1 MEQATMTPM
10 ELLAIVRRRRMS
22 LVVPALV
29 VIALGLAVAL
39 LLPSIYKATATIMIE
54 EQEIPTDFV
63 MTTVTSYAEQRI
75 QQLTQRIMSFTRLME
90 IINRFKLYEEMKER
104 STTEEIVEQMRKD
117 TELKPVSAEI
127 IDRRTGRPT
136 AATIAFTLSYQG
148 KNANTVQQVANVLT
162 SLYLEE
168 NLKVRARQAEETAG
182 FLESETARVK
192 QELAEIEARIAEFKK
207 IHINALPEVMQLNLQ
222 TLSGIERGVEVAGE
236 QLRGQREREG
246 YLQAQLSGIKPHTEK
261 EDELVSKKRI
271 EELKVQ
277 LVSLTQ
283 RFSDEHPDVKKT
295 RAEIAQLE
303 ERLVGIDSKGG
314 RGAPDNPAYITLSAQ
329 LASTRVEVQGLQR
342 QIEKLNADAA
352 EYRRRIATT
361 PKVEEEYN
369 GLLAARNSTQAKV
382 NDLTRKMMEARVSHG
397 LEKEQMGERFTL
409 VDPPRLPEKP
419 FKPNRLA
426 ILLIG
431 VVLGIG
437 AGVGF
442 AALREFSDDSVH
454 TAEQLET
461 ATQFPV
467 LAGIP
472 VIETAR
478 DLRRKRTR
486 RAVCALGTAGA
497 LAAGILVFHFFVM
510 DLDVFWVKLVRKM
523 PI

>member
-1 MEQATMTPM
+1 MEQSTMTPM
-10 ELLAIVRRRRMS
+10 ELLSIVRRRRMS
-22 LVVPALV
+22 LVVPALAI
-29 VIALGLAVAL
+29 IALGIAVAL
-39 LLPSIYKATATIMIE
+39 LLPSIYKSTAAILIE

-90 IINRFKLYEEMKER
+90 IINRFNLYADMKER
-104 STTEEIVEQMRKD
+104 YTAEEIVDQMRKD

-127 IDRRTGRPT
+127 IDRRTGRPS

-148 KNANTVQQVANVLT
+148 KNANTVLQVANVLT

-168 NLKVRARQAEETAG
+168 NLKVRTKQAEETTG
-182 FLESETARVK
+182 FMESEMARVK
-192 QELAEIEARIAEFKK
+192 QDLAEIESRISEFKK
-207 IHINALPEVMQLNLQ
+207 IHMNSLPEVMQLNLQ
-222 TLSGIERGVEVAGE
+222 TLSGIERNIEVTGE
-236 QLRGQREREG
+236 QLRGQKERES
-246 YLQAQLSGIKPHTEK
+246 YLHAQLAGIKPHTEK
-261 EDELVSKKRI
+261 EDELVSKKRM

-277 LVSLTQ
+277 LVALTQ
-283 RFSDEHPDVKKT
+283 RFSEEHPDVKKT

-303 ERLVGIDSKGG
+303 ERLAGIGSKGG
-314 RGAPDNPAYITLSAQ
+314 SGSPDNPAYITLSAQ
-329 LASTRVEVQGLQR
+329 LASARVEVQGLQR
-342 QIEKLNADAA
+342 QIEKLNAEAV
-352 EYRRRIATT
+352 EYRRRVSGT

-369 GLLAARNSTQAKV
+369 GLAAARTSTQTKV
-382 NDLTRKMMEARVSHG
+382 NDLMRKLMEARVSHG

-426 ILLIG
+426 IMLIG
-431 VVLGIG
+431 FVLGIG

-454 TAEQLET
+454 TAEQLEA

-478 DLRRKRTR
+478 DIRRKRTR
-486 RAVCALGTAGA
+486 RAVYALGTAGV

-510 DLDVFWVKLVRKM
+510 DLDVFWVKLGRKM
-523 PI
+523 PM

>member
-1 MEQATMTPM
+1 MSPV
-10 ELLAIVRRRRMS
+10 ELLNILRRRRLS
-22 LVVPALV
+22 LLLPALV
-29 VIALGLAVAL
+29 IVFMGVAVAL
-39 LLPSIYKATATIMIE
+39 LLPSIYKSTATIMIE

-90 IINRFKLYEEMKER
+90 IINRFNLYADMKAR

-127 IDRRTGRPT
+127 IDRKTGRPT

-148 KNANTVQQVANVLT
+148 KNENTVQQVANVLT

-168 NLKVRARQAEETAG
+168 NLKVRAKQAEETTG

-192 QELAEIEARIAEFKK
+192 QELSEIEVRISEFKK
-207 IHINALPEVMQLNLQ
+207 IHINSLPEVMQLNLQ
-222 TLSGIERGVEVAGE
+222 TLSGIERSIEVTGE

-246 YLQAQLSGIKPHTEK
+246 YLQAQLAGIKPHTEK
-261 EDELVSKKRI
+261 EDELVSKKRM

-277 LVSLTQ
+277 LVALNQ
-283 RFSDEHPDVKKT
+283 RFSEEHPDVKKT

-303 ERLVGIDSKGG
+303 ERLSAIGTKGG
-314 RGAPDNPAYITLSAQ
+314 TGSPDNPAFITLSAQ
-329 LASTRVEVQGLQR
+329 LASARVEVQGLQR
-342 QIEKLNADAA
+342 QIEKLNAEAA
-352 EYRRRIATT
+352 DYRRRIATT

-369 GLLAARNSTQAKV
+369 GLVSARNGTQAKV
-382 NDLTRKMMEARVSHG
+382 NDLMRKLMEARVSHG

-409 VDPPRLPEKP
+409 IDPPRLPEKP

-426 ILLIG
+426 IMLIG
-431 VVLGIG
+431 LVLGIG

-461 ATQFPV
+461 GTQFPV

-472 VIETAR
+472 VIETQR
-478 DLRRKRTR
+478 DIRRRTKRR
-486 RAVCALGTAGA
+486 VAYALGTAGA

-510 DLDVFWVKLVRKM
+510 DLDVFWAKLVRKM

>member
-1 MEQATMTPM
+1 MTPL
-10 ELLAIVRRRRMS
+10 EVLAIVRRRRVS
-22 LVVPALV
+22 LAVPALAI
-29 VIALGLAVAL
+29 IALGLAVAF
-39 LLPSIYKATATIMIE
+39 LLPSIYKSTATIMIE

-90 IINRFKLYEEMKER
+90 IINRFNLYADMKER

-136 AATIAFTLSYQG
+136 SATIAFTLAYQG
-148 KNANTVQQVANVLT
+148 KNAATVQQVANVLT

-168 NLKVRARQAEETAG
+168 NLKVRAKQAEETAG

-192 QELAEIEARIAEFKK
+192 QDLAEIESRISDFKK

-222 TLSGIERGVEVAGE
+222 TLSGIERSLEAAGE
-236 QLRGQREREG
+236 QLRGQRERES
-246 YLQAQLSGIKPHTEK
+246 YLQAQLAGIKPHTEK
-261 EDELVSKKRI
+261 EDELVSKKRM

-277 LVSLTQ
+277 LVTLTQ
-283 RFSDEHPDVKKT
+283 RFSEQHPDVRKT

-303 ERLVGIDSKGG
+303 ERLAGIGAKGG
-314 RGAPDNPAYITLSAQ
+314 SGSPDNPAYITLSAQ
-329 LASTRVEVQGLQR
+329 LASARVEVQGLQR
-342 QIEKLNADAA
+342 QIEKLNAEAN
-352 EYRRRIATT
+352 EYRRRIAMT

-369 GLLAARNSTQAKV
+369 GLVAVRNSTQAKV
-382 NDLTRKMMEARVSHG
+382 NDLVRKLMEARVSHG

-426 ILLIG
+426 IVLIG
-431 VVLGIG
+431 IVLGIG
-437 AGVGF
+437 AGVGV
-442 AALREFSDDSVH
+442 AALREFSDDSAH
-454 TAEQLET
+454 TAEQLEA
-461 ATQFPV
+461 ATRFPV

-472 VIETAR
+472 VIETAG
-478 DLRRKRTR
+478 DIRRKRVR
-486 RAVCALGTAGA
+486 RTACALGTAGA

-510 DLDVFWVKLVRKM
+510 DLDVFWAKLVRKM
-523 PI
+523 PL